1 MRMLVVR
8 MLCREEIQARKSKEN
23 QGKPRKTKASNFKKY
38 FEHVFVGFGRG
49 DAYFLGE
56 LFTMHSSFELGGQMC
71 PNTRFTF
78 FRAIGLSRQ
87 HCPPCL

>member
-8 MLCREEIQARKSKEN
+8 MLCREEIKARKSKEN

-49 DAYFLGE
+49 DACFSWRA
-56 LFTMHSSFELGGQMC
+56 FHNAFV
-71 PNTRFTF
+71 
-78 FRAIGLSRQ
+78 FRAWWPNVPKHKVYLLQSYR
-87 HCPPCL
+87 LK